1 MPKRYALFFAKKSA
15 KKVIRDTW
23 ASITYYF
30 AKYHV
35 ILCKV
40 SLVKNAIV
48 GLFGLSS
55 VLSHTDS
62 TENTNVEPTSAL
74 LFESF
79 KNTNSSN
86 LTNVEPT
93 SALLFEFF

>member
-1 MPKRYALFFAKKSA
+1 MHSFFAKKIA

-40 SLVKNAIV
+40 SLVSKNAQP
-48 GLFGLSS
+48 SS

-62 TENTNVEPTSAL
+62 TENTDVEPNSAL
-74 LFESF
+74 LLEFF

-86 LTNVEPT
+86 DTLSLQKNATQ
-93 SALLFEFF
+93 SHKC